1 VSKFVIDPSS
11 VDFNEIYADLE
22 AYINSAP
29 EALRWKDNY
38 NNSAGKIIKEIV
50 AGNATFKNLEAILA
64 RREAY
69 LMSAENRSSV
79 VGIAQYKGYSVFRG
93 QNARI
98 TITLVPDFTG
108 TLEKFSAIGTVKDTD
123 LVLLENTPF
132 ISGQPVTIIATIG
145 DVKEEIKTITSDR
158 PNFFRF
164 TRNIVSEDIDLFL
177 NDNRVDFSNK
187 MVDAENEKFVCLSNP
202 FGSVDVFYLNK
213 PSFTVKYGVND
224 QLKLKFVNLDN
235 RDFELTDV
243 TLSIGAASSMEFT
256 SNYEEEE
263 SVEAIKVNAP
273 IYSETQYVIR
283 GREDYI
289 KLFRLLE
296 TDVVSTNYVDISP
309 MVVRLYY
316 VRGDDLLYSPS
327 EKAAIIDKLALNRN
341 MGLQPPEIAEAVRCK
356 IQINVAIQTF
366 NISGTLPQD
375 VSAIVD
381 SYQNTLGVSIDFFD
395 IENQIERFTDVK
407 VARLTV
413 GSTPWVAG
421 QYYEPE
427 QHVSPTVS
435 NGFIYRAKDILRF
448 SANVEPV
455 WPTVVDDTVIDNE
468 LIWKCKYLER
478 QCDPINPILPI
489 IPPRSMWDNATSYS
503 IGQIV
508 IPTSLDIYE
517 YEMVGFVHKSDAMEP
532 TWPALAGGTAS
543 SKVGSEVRD
552 NKILWRAIELVGSP
566 TAWQATT
573 QYNIGD
579 IVIATD
585 PSASD
590 CVGLMFQAV
599 SILGRTAGSQPTWPI
614 TVNDEVIDGTI
625 LWECRKEDVS
635 PKKLRNDRYYKIQ
648 RTISIT

>member
-38 NNSAGKIIKEIV
+38 NNSAGKILKEIV

-98 TITLVPDFTG
+98 TITLTPDFTG
-108 TLEKFSAIGTVKDTD
+108 TLDKFSTIGTVKDTD
-123 LVLLENTPF
+123 LVLLSSTPF
-132 ISGQPVTIIATIG
+132 ISGQPVTIVATIG

-177 NDNRVDFSNK
+177 NNNRVSISNK

-202 FGSVDVFYLNK
+202 YGSVDVFYLNK
-213 PSFTVKYGVND
+213 SSFTVKYGVND

-243 TLSIGAASSMEFT
+243 TLSIGTASTIEFT
-256 SNYEEEE
+256 SNYESEE

-296 TDVVSTNYVDISP
+296 TDVVSTNYVDVSP

-316 VRGDDLLYSPS
+316 VRGDGLLYSPS
-327 EKAAIIDKLALNRN
+327 EKSAIIEKLALNRN
-341 MGLQPPEIAEAVRCK
+341 MGLQPPEIAEAIRSK
-356 IQINVAIQTF
+356 IQINVSIQTF

-381 SYQNTLGVSIDFFD
+381 SYQNELGVFIDFFD

-407 VARLTV
+407 VARLTI

-435 NGFIYRAKDILRF
+435 NGFIYRVKDVLRF

-455 WPTVVDDTVIDNE
+455 WPTTIDETVIDNE

-478 QCDPINPILPI
+478 QCDPINPLLPI
-489 IPPRSMWDNATSYS
+489 IPPRSTWDNATNYAL
-503 IGQIV
+503 GQIV
-508 IPTSLDIYE
+508 IPTALDIYE
-517 YEMVGFVHKSDAMEP
+517 YELVGFVHKSDAIEP
-532 TWPALAGGTAS
+532 TWPALAGASAS
-543 SKVGSEVRD
+543 SKVGEEVRD
-552 NKILWRAIELVGSP
+552 NKIMWRAIELVGSP
-566 TAWQATT
+566 TAWQASTA
-573 QYNIGD
+573 YEVGD
-579 IVIATD
+579 IVVATD

-599 SILGRTAGSQPTWPI
+599 SILGRSAGSQPSWPT
-614 TVNDEVIDGTI
+614 TVNNEVIDGTI